1 MSCYVIFYENGAK
14 MMRPVLTAAEYRN
27 LRNSNYQKRLV
38 AGIRKGDA
46 KQKMRLL
53 QMNYSCMPGN
63 AAAGNAAAGNAAAG
77 NAAAG
82 NAAAGNTAAG
92 NAAAGNAPSGN
103 ATTPSLQK
111 APLKGCKSPS
121 MSVGMDVDFD
131 PSAPDYEEMMEK
143 APEMVLSK
151 KDELG
156 LLMLERSARKG
167 YHLVFRRH
175 FMDGLAEGKILENQE
190 INLKWASELLGVK
203 FDEAAKDITRVFF
216 STTASEEDLLFL
228 DDALFEQTA
237 PNIENLAASGSSTN
251 GSSTNGSS
259 TNGSSTN
266 GSSTN
271 GSSANGSSTN
281 GSSTSGSSTN
291 GSSTNGSSTNGSSA
305 SRSSTNGSST
315 NGSSASGS
323 STSGS
328 STSGSSTSGS
338 PASGSSAS
346 GSSTSGSSA
355 SGSSASGS
363 STNGSSTNGSS
374 TNGSSASGSSANG
387 SSTNGSS
394 TSGSSTNGSSA
405 SGSSTS
411 GSSTSGSSTNGSSAS
426 GSSTSGS
433 STSGSSASG
442 SSTNGS
448 SASGSSTSGST
459 TNGSAANGSST
470 SRSAAGKENPSNSA
484 EASQKSADAQ
494 QASNAQNPAD
504 AQQAS
509 NTQQASN
516 AQNPANAS
524 NISPLY
530 NGIPYSEIISK
541 YWELYNFGKLPTM
554 GDRNVKT
561 FELAVTLRAIC
572 NYSLPQLEAVIPR
585 YDNFPEQ
592 EWRTTLE
599 SALKEPRKG
608 MPYRLRQVLLAIQ
621 SDSKIAATGGSRD
634 VPPAMPQ
641 KLPKLLKLLS
651 SKVPQMYKPAVCE
664 AIFPALAIH
673 LHGVKFRYWDNV
685 DHEPTFM
692 NVLIAP
698 MSVGKGAIKKPI
710 DFILADIKEADKPNR
725 LREAEWKR
733 KNPSGKTKA
742 KDPRPNDIC
751 IQILID
757 NLTDAVFNQ
766 RVVDAHEN
774 GHRFVYTRVDEV
786 EQLKKVTSR
795 GTVDEV
801 SILIRKAFDNAEH
814 GQERVGADSITGI
827 APLRWNF
834 NASTTIPNAHR
845 FFLKSVNDGT
855 LSRLNLSTI
864 IKPRLE
870 DAQENNQASSQQCPD
885 DSLPIF
891 GIYDDK
897 FAQDLKPY
905 LDRLSSASGLIECPQ
920 ALKLAKELTRENDKR
935 ASLYE
940 SEAYRILSYRANVI
954 AYLKAMVL
962 YVAQGYHWSEDIAEY
977 VRWSEQM
984 DLWCK
989 MRFFGTQL
997 EEEILQEVK
1006 QINASPQN
1014 LLSTLPDEFTYEQF
1028 LRHRQQQGKCG
1039 DGKNTLR
1046 TWKHRGYVVYDEI
1059 TKTWHKK

>member
-53 QMNYSCMPGN
+53 QMNYSCMPS
-63 AAAGNAAAGNAAAG
+63 

-92 NAAAGNAPSGN
+92 NAAAGNAPTGNAATGNAAAGN

-131 PSAPDYEEMMEK
+131 PSAPDYEKMMEK

-237 PNIENLAASGSSTN
+237 PNIENLAASGNSTN
-251 GSSTNGSS
+251 GS
-259 TNGSSTN
+259 
-266 GSSTN
+266 
-271 GSSANGSSTN
+271 A
-281 GSSTSGSSTN
+281 
-291 GSSTNGSSTNGSSA
+291 
-305 SRSSTNGSST
+305 
-315 NGSSASGS
+315 
-323 STSGS
+323 
-328 STSGSSTSGS
+328 
-338 PASGSSAS
+338 
-346 GSSTSGSSA
+346 
-355 SGSSASGS
+355 
-363 STNGSSTNGSS
+363 
-374 TNGSSASGSSANG
+374 
-387 SSTNGSS
+387 
-394 TSGSSTNGSSA
+394 
-405 SGSSTS
+405 
-411 GSSTSGSSTNGSSAS
+411 AS

-442 SSTNGS
+442 SSANGSSTNGS
-448 SASGSSTSGST
+448 SASGSSA
-459 TNGSAANGSST
+459 NGSAANGSS
-470 SRSAAGKENPSNSA
+470 AGKEIPSNSA
-484 EASQKSADAQ
+484 EASQKSADAQQTSNTQQASNAQNPANAQQASTQ

-516 AQNPANAS
+516 AQNPANAQQASTQQASNAQNPADAQQTSNTQQASNAQNPADAS

-774 GHRFVYTRVDEV
+774 GQRFVYTRVDEV

-864 IKPRLE
+864 IKPRFE
-870 DAQENNQASSQQCPD
+870 DAQENSQASSQQSPD

>member
-53 QMNYSCMPGN
+53 QMNYSCMPSN
-63 AAAGNAAAGNAAAG
+63 AAAGNAAASN
-77 NAAAG
+77 
-82 NAAAGNTAAG
+82 
-92 NAAAGNAPSGN
+92 AAGNAPTGN

-131 PSAPDYEEMMEK
+131 PSAPDYEKMMEK

-237 PNIENLAASGSSTN
+237 PNIENLAAS
-251 GSSTNGSS
+251 
-259 TNGSSTN
+259 
-266 GSSTN
+266 
-271 GSSANGSSTN
+271 
-281 GSSTSGSSTN
+281 
-291 GSSTNGSSTNGSSA
+291 
-305 SRSSTNGSST
+305 RSST

-323 STSGS
+323 ST
-328 STSGSSTSGS
+328 
-338 PASGSSAS
+338 
-346 GSSTSGSSA
+346 
-355 SGSSASGS
+355 
-363 STNGSSTNGSS
+363 
-374 TNGSSASGSSANG
+374 
-387 SSTNGSS
+387 
-394 TSGSSTNGSSA
+394 
-405 SGSSTS
+405 
-411 GSSTSGSSTNGSSAS
+411 
-426 GSSTSGS
+426 
-433 STSGSSASG
+433 
-442 SSTNGS
+442 
-448 SASGSSTSGST
+448 
-459 TNGSAANGSST
+459 NGSAASG
-470 SRSAAGKENPSNSA
+470 SAAGKENPSNSA
-484 EASQKSADAQ
+484 EASQKSANAQQASTQ

-504 AQQAS
+504 
-509 NTQQASN
+509 
-516 AQNPANAS
+516 AS

-774 GHRFVYTRVDEV
+774 GQRFVYTRVDEV

-870 DAQENNQASSQQCPD
+870 DAQENNQASSQQSPD

>member
-63 AAAGNAAAGNAAAG
+63 AATGNAATGNAAAGNAAAG

-82 NAAAGNTAAG
+82 NAAT
-92 NAAAGNAPSGN
+92 GN

-237 PNIENLAASGSSTN
+237 PNIENLAG
-251 GSSTNGSS
+251 
-259 TNGSSTN
+259 
-266 GSSTN
+266 
-271 GSSANGSSTN
+271 
-281 GSSTSGSSTN
+281 
-291 GSSTNGSSTNGSSA
+291 
-305 SRSSTNGSST
+305 
-315 NGSSASGS
+315 
-323 STSGS
+323 
-328 STSGSSTSGS
+328 
-338 PASGSSAS
+338 
-346 GSSTSGSSA
+346 
-355 SGSSASGS
+355 
-363 STNGSSTNGSS
+363 
-374 TNGSSASGSSANG
+374 
-387 SSTNGSS
+387 
-394 TSGSSTNGSSA
+394 
-405 SGSSTS
+405 S
-411 GSSTSGSSTNGSSAS
+411 GSSTSGSSTNGSAAS
-426 GSSTSGS
+426 GSAAN
-433 STSGSSASG
+433 GSSASG

-448 SASGSSTSGST
+448 V
-459 TNGSAANGSST
+459 TNG
-470 SRSAAGKENPSNSA
+470 SAAGKENPSNSA

-494 QASNAQNPAD
+494 QASTQQASNAQNPAD
-504 AQQAS
+504 IQQAS

-524 NISPLY
+524 NISSLY

-774 GHRFVYTRVDEV
+774 GQRFVYTRVDEV

-870 DAQENNQASSQQCPD
+870 DAQENNQASNQQSPD

>member
-1 MSCYVIFYENGAK
+1 

-77 NAAAG
+77 NTAAGNATAG
-82 NAAAGNTAAG
+82 NAAA
-92 NAAAGNAPSGN
+92 GN

-131 PSAPDYEEMMEK
+131 PSAPDYEKMMEK

-237 PNIENLAASGSSTN
+237 PNIENLAASGN
-251 GSSTNGSS
+251 
-259 TNGSSTN
+259 
-266 GSSTN
+266 
-271 GSSANGSSTN
+271 
-281 GSSTSGSSTN
+281 
-291 GSSTNGSSTNGSSA
+291 
-305 SRSSTNGSST
+305 
-315 NGSSASGS
+315 
-323 STSGS
+323 
-328 STSGSSTSGS
+328 
-338 PASGSSAS
+338 
-346 GSSTSGSSA
+346 SA
-355 SGSSASGS
+355 SGSSASG
-363 STNGSSTNGSS
+363 
-374 TNGSSASGSSANG
+374 
-387 SSTNGSS
+387 
-394 TSGSSTNGSSA
+394 
-405 SGSSTS
+405 
-411 GSSTSGSSTNGSSAS
+411 
-426 GSSTSGS
+426 
-433 STSGSSASG
+433 
-442 SSTNGS
+442 
-448 SASGSSTSGST
+448 
-459 TNGSAANGSST
+459 
-470 SRSAAGKENPSNSA
+470 SAAGKENPSNSA

-494 QASNAQNPAD
+494 QT
-504 AQQAS
+504 S

-870 DAQENNQASSQQCPD
+870 DAQENNQASSQQSPD

>member
-53 QMNYSCMPGN
+53 QMNYSCMPSN

-77 NAAAG
+77 NAAA
-82 NAAAGNTAAG
+82 
-92 NAAAGNAPSGN
+92 GN

-131 PSAPDYEEMMEK
+131 PSAPDYEKMMEK

-237 PNIENLAASGSSTN
+237 PNIENLAASGN
-251 GSSTNGSS
+251 
-259 TNGSSTN
+259 
-266 GSSTN
+266 
-271 GSSANGSSTN
+271 SASGNSASGNSAS
-281 GSSTSGSSTN
+281 GSSTSGSSTSGN
-291 GSSTNGSSTNGSSA
+291 
-305 SRSSTNGSST
+305 
-315 NGSSASGS
+315 SASGS

-328 STSGSSTSGS
+328 STSGSSTSGNS
-338 PASGSSAS
+338 TNGSAANGSA
-346 GSSTSGSSA
+346 
-355 SGSSASGS
+355 ASGS
-363 STNGSSTNGSS
+363 STNGS
-374 TNGSSASGSSANG
+374 AANG
-387 SSTNGSS
+387 S
-394 TSGSSTNGSSA
+394 A
-405 SGSSTS
+405 
-411 GSSTSGSSTNGSSAS
+411 
-426 GSSTSGS
+426 
-433 STSGSSASG
+433 ASG

-448 SASGSSTSGST
+448 SANGSSASGSS

-494 QASNAQNPAD
+494 QASNAQNPANAQQASTQQASNAQNPAD

-509 NTQQASN
+509 NTHQASNAQNPANAQQASTQQASNAQNPANAQQASTQQASNAQNPADAQQASNTHQAPN

-774 GHRFVYTRVDEV
+774 GQRFVYTRVDEV

-870 DAQENNQASSQQCPD
+870 DAQENNQASSQQSPD

>member
-53 QMNYSCMPGN
+53 QMNYSCMPS
-63 AAAGNAAAGNAAAG
+63 
-77 NAAAG
+77 

-92 NAAAGNAPSGN
+92 NTAAGNAPTGN

-237 PNIENLAASGSSTN
+237 PNIENLAASGN
-251 GSSTNGSS
+251 
-259 TNGSSTN
+259 
-266 GSSTN
+266 
-271 GSSANGSSTN
+271 
-281 GSSTSGSSTN
+281 
-291 GSSTNGSSTNGSSA
+291 
-305 SRSSTNGSST
+305 
-315 NGSSASGS
+315 
-323 STSGS
+323 
-328 STSGSSTSGS
+328 
-338 PASGSSAS
+338 
-346 GSSTSGSSA
+346 
-355 SGSSASGS
+355 SASGS
-363 STNGSSTNGSS
+363 STNGS
-374 TNGSSASGSSANG
+374 AA
-387 SSTNGSS
+387 
-394 TSGSSTNGSSA
+394 
-405 SGSSTS
+405 
-411 GSSTSGSSTNGSSAS
+411 
-426 GSSTSGS
+426 
-433 STSGSSASG
+433 
-442 SSTNGS
+442 
-448 SASGSSTSGST
+448 
-459 TNGSAANGSST
+459 NGSAANGSST
-470 SRSAAGKENPSNSA
+470 SGSAAGKENPSNSA

-870 DAQENNQASSQQCPD
+870 DAQENNQASSQQSPD

>member
-1 MSCYVIFYENGAK
+1 

-53 QMNYSCMPGN
+53 QMNYSCM
-63 AAAGNAAAGNAAAG
+63 
-77 NAAAG
+77 
-82 NAAAGNTAAG
+82 
-92 NAAAGNAPSGN
+92 
-103 ATTPSLQK
+103 ATPPSLQK

-237 PNIENLAASGSSTN
+237 PNIENLAASRSSTNGNSASGNSTN

-266 GSSTN
+266 GN
-271 GSSANGSSTN
+271 
-281 GSSTSGSSTN
+281 
-291 GSSTNGSSTNGSSA
+291 
-305 SRSSTNGSST
+305 
-315 NGSSASGS
+315 
-323 STSGS
+323 
-328 STSGSSTSGS
+328 
-338 PASGSSAS
+338 
-346 GSSTSGSSA
+346 
-355 SGSSASGS
+355 SASGS
-363 STNGSSTNGSS
+363 STNGSSTNGS
-374 TNGSSASGSSANG
+374 AA
-387 SSTNGSS
+387 
-394 TSGSSTNGSSA
+394 SGSSTNGSSA
-405 SGSSTS
+405 SGSST
-411 GSSTSGSSTNGSSAS
+411 NGSSA
-426 GSSTSGS
+426 
-433 STSGSSASG
+433 SGSSASG

-448 SASGSSTSGST
+448 SASGSSTSGSAAS
-459 TNGSAANGSST
+459 GSAANGSST
-470 SRSAAGKENPSNSA
+470 SRSTAGKENPSNSA

-504 AQQAS
+504 AQQTS

-774 GHRFVYTRVDEV
+774 GQRFVYTRVDEV

-870 DAQENNQASSQQCPD
+870 DAQENSQASSQQCPD

>member
-1 MSCYVIFYENGAK
+1 

-53 QMNYSCMPGN
+53 QMNYSCMPSN

-82 NAAAGNTAAG
+82 NAAAGNAAADNTAAG
-92 NAAAGNAPSGN
+92 NAAAGKAPSGN
-103 ATTPSLQK
+103 ATTPSFQK

-237 PNIENLAASGSSTN
+237 PNVDNLAASGN
-251 GSSTNGSS
+251 
-259 TNGSSTN
+259 
-266 GSSTN
+266 
-271 GSSANGSSTN
+271 
-281 GSSTSGSSTN
+281 
-291 GSSTNGSSTNGSSA
+291 
-305 SRSSTNGSST
+305 
-315 NGSSASGS
+315 SASGS

-328 STSGSSTSGS
+328 STSGN
-338 PASGSSAS
+338 SAS
-346 GSSTSGSSA
+346 GSAA
-355 SGSSASGS
+355 S
-363 STNGSSTNGSS
+363 
-374 TNGSSASGSSANG
+374 
-387 SSTNGSS
+387 
-394 TSGSSTNGSSA
+394 
-405 SGSSTS
+405 
-411 GSSTSGSSTNGSSAS
+411 
-426 GSSTSGS
+426 
-433 STSGSSASG
+433 
-442 SSTNGS
+442 
-448 SASGSSTSGST
+448 
-459 TNGSAANGSST
+459 GSAANGSST
-470 SRSAAGKENPSNSA
+470 SRSTAGKENPSNSA
-484 EASQKSADAQ
+484 EASQKSADSQ

-509 NTQQASN
+509 NTHQASN

-774 GHRFVYTRVDEV
+774 GQRFVYTRVDEV

-870 DAQENNQASSQQCPD
+870 DAQENSQASSQQSPD

>member
-1 MSCYVIFYENGAK
+1 

-38 AGIRKGDA
+38 AGIRKGDT

-53 QMNYSCMPGN
+53 QMNYSCMPSNAAASN

-82 NAAAGNTAAG
+82 NAAAGNAAAS
-92 NAAAGNAPSGN
+92 NAASNAATGN

-251 GSSTNGSS
+251 GS
-259 TNGSSTN
+259 
-266 GSSTN
+266 
-271 GSSANGSSTN
+271 
-281 GSSTSGSSTN
+281 
-291 GSSTNGSSTNGSSA
+291 
-305 SRSSTNGSST
+305 
-315 NGSSASGS
+315 
-323 STSGS
+323 
-328 STSGSSTSGS
+328 
-338 PASGSSAS
+338 
-346 GSSTSGSSA
+346 
-355 SGSSASGS
+355 
-363 STNGSSTNGSS
+363 
-374 TNGSSASGSSANG
+374 
-387 SSTNGSS
+387 
-394 TSGSSTNGSSA
+394 
-405 SGSSTS
+405 
-411 GSSTSGSSTNGSSAS
+411 
-426 GSSTSGS
+426 
-433 STSGSSASG
+433 
-442 SSTNGS
+442 
-448 SASGSSTSGST
+448 
-459 TNGSAANGSST
+459 AANGSST

-509 NTQQASN
+509 NAQNPANAQQASTQQASN
-516 AQNPANAS
+516 AQNPANAQQASNTQQASNAQNPADAS

-774 GHRFVYTRVDEV
+774 GQRFVYTRVDEV

-864 IKPRLE
+864 IKPRFE
-870 DAQENNQASSQQCPD
+870 DAQENSQASSQQSPD

>member
-53 QMNYSCMPGN
+53 QMNYSCMPSNAAAGNTAAGN
-63 AAAGNAAAGNAAAG
+63 AAAGNTAAGNAAAGNAAAG

-82 NAAAGNTAAG
+82 NAAAGN
-92 NAAAGNAPSGN
+92 APTGN

-237 PNIENLAASGSSTN
+237 PNIENLAASGNSTN
-251 GSSTNGSS
+251 GS
-259 TNGSSTN
+259 
-266 GSSTN
+266 
-271 GSSANGSSTN
+271 A
-281 GSSTSGSSTN
+281 
-291 GSSTNGSSTNGSSA
+291 
-305 SRSSTNGSST
+305 
-315 NGSSASGS
+315 ASGS

-338 PASGSSAS
+338 
-346 GSSTSGSSA
+346 SA
-355 SGSSASGS
+355 SGSSASG
-363 STNGSSTNGSS
+363 
-374 TNGSSASGSSANG
+374 
-387 SSTNGSS
+387 
-394 TSGSSTNGSSA
+394 
-405 SGSSTS
+405 
-411 GSSTSGSSTNGSSAS
+411 
-426 GSSTSGS
+426 
-433 STSGSSASG
+433 
-442 SSTNGS
+442 
-448 SASGSSTSGST
+448 
-459 TNGSAANGSST
+459 
-470 SRSAAGKENPSNSA
+470 SAAGKENPSNSA
-484 EASQKSADAQ
+484 EASQKS
-494 QASNAQNPAD
+494 AD

>member
-53 QMNYSCMPGN
+53 QMNYSCMPSN
-63 AAAGNAAAGNAAAG
+63 AAAGNAP
-77 NAAAG
+77 
-82 NAAAGNTAAG
+82 TG
-92 NAAAGNAPSGN
+92 NAAAGNAPTGN

-237 PNIENLAASGSSTN
+237 PNIENLAASGNSAS
-251 GSSTNGSS
+251 
-259 TNGSSTN
+259 
-266 GSSTN
+266 
-271 GSSANGSSTN
+271 GSSA
-281 GSSTSGSSTN
+281 SGSSTN
-291 GSSTNGSSTNGSSA
+291 GSAASGSSTNGSAA
-305 SRSSTNGSST
+305 SGSSTNGSST

-323 STSGS
+323 STNGS
-328 STSGSSTSGS
+328 AAG
-338 PASGSSAS
+338 
-346 GSSTSGSSA
+346 
-355 SGSSASGS
+355 GS
-363 STNGSSTNGSS
+363 STNGSAAGGSS
-374 TNGSSASGSSANG
+374 TNGS
-387 SSTNGSS
+387 
-394 TSGSSTNGSSA
+394 
-405 SGSSTS
+405 
-411 GSSTSGSSTNGSSAS
+411 
-426 GSSTSGS
+426 
-433 STSGSSASG
+433 
-442 SSTNGS
+442 
-448 SASGSSTSGST
+448 
-459 TNGSAANGSST
+459 AAGG
-470 SRSAAGKENPSNSA
+470 SAAGKENPSNSA
-484 EASQKSADAQ
+484 EASQKSA
-494 QASNAQNPAD
+494 NAL
-504 AQQAS
+504 QAS

-774 GHRFVYTRVDEV
+774 GQRFVYTRVDEV

-870 DAQENNQASSQQCPD
+870 DAQENNQASSQQSPD

>member
-82 NAAAGNTAAG
+82 NAAASNAAG
-92 NAAAGNAPSGN
+92 NAAAGN

-237 PNIENLAASGSSTN
+237 PNIENLAASGSS
-251 GSSTNGSS
+251 
-259 TNGSSTN
+259 
-266 GSSTN
+266 
-271 GSSANGSSTN
+271 
-281 GSSTSGSSTN
+281 
-291 GSSTNGSSTNGSSA
+291 
-305 SRSSTNGSST
+305 
-315 NGSSASGS
+315 
-323 STSGS
+323 
-328 STSGSSTSGS
+328 
-338 PASGSSAS
+338 
-346 GSSTSGSSA
+346 
-355 SGSSASGS
+355 
-363 STNGSSTNGSS
+363 
-374 TNGSSASGSSANG
+374 
-387 SSTNGSS
+387 
-394 TSGSSTNGSSA
+394 
-405 SGSSTS
+405 
-411 GSSTSGSSTNGSSAS
+411 
-426 GSSTSGS
+426 
-433 STSGSSASG
+433 ASG

-448 SASGSSTSGST
+448 SASGSSTNGSAASGSST
-459 TNGSAANGSST
+459 NGSSTNGSAASGSAASG
-470 SRSAAGKENPSNSA
+470 SAAGKENPSNSA
-484 EASQKSADAQ
+484 KASQKSANAQQASNTQ

-504 AQQAS
+504 AQQAA

-725 LREAEWKR
+725 LKEAEWKR

-774 GHRFVYTRVDEV
+774 GQRFVYTRVDEV

-870 DAQENNQASSQQCPD
+870 DAQENNQASSQQSPD

>member
-38 AGIRKGDA
+38 AGIRKGDT

-53 QMNYSCMPGN
+53 QMNYSCM
-63 AAAGNAAAGNAAAG
+63 
-77 NAAAG
+77 
-82 NAAAGNTAAG
+82 
-92 NAAAGNAPSGN
+92 
-103 ATTPSLQK
+103 ATPPSLQK

-190 INLKWASELLGVK
+190 TNLKWASELLGVK

-237 PNIENLAASGSSTN
+237 PNIENLAGSGSSTN

-266 GSSTN
+266 GSST
-271 GSSANGSSTN
+271 
-281 GSSTSGSSTN
+281 
-291 GSSTNGSSTNGSSA
+291 
-305 SRSSTNGSST
+305 SRST
-315 NGSSASGS
+315 
-323 STSGS
+323 
-328 STSGSSTSGS
+328 
-338 PASGSSAS
+338 
-346 GSSTSGSSA
+346 
-355 SGSSASGS
+355 
-363 STNGSSTNGSS
+363 
-374 TNGSSASGSSANG
+374 
-387 SSTNGSS
+387 
-394 TSGSSTNGSSA
+394 
-405 SGSSTS
+405 
-411 GSSTSGSSTNGSSAS
+411 
-426 GSSTSGS
+426 
-433 STSGSSASG
+433 
-442 SSTNGS
+442 
-448 SASGSSTSGST
+448 
-459 TNGSAANGSST
+459 
-470 SRSAAGKENPSNSA
+470 AGKENPSNSA

-494 QASNAQNPAD
+494 QASNAQNPA
-504 AQQAS
+504 
-509 NTQQASN
+509 
-516 AQNPANAS
+516 NAS

-530 NGIPYSEIISK
+530 NGIHYSEIISK

-774 GHRFVYTRVDEV
+774 GQRFVYTRVDEV

-870 DAQENNQASSQQCPD
+870 DAQENNQASSQQSPD

>member
-63 AAAGNAAAGNAAAG
+63 AATGNAATGNAAI
-77 NAAAG
+77 
-82 NAAAGNTAAG
+82 
-92 NAAAGNAPSGN
+92 GN

-237 PNIENLAASGSSTN
+237 PNIENLAG
-251 GSSTNGSS
+251 
-259 TNGSSTN
+259 
-266 GSSTN
+266 
-271 GSSANGSSTN
+271 
-281 GSSTSGSSTN
+281 
-291 GSSTNGSSTNGSSA
+291 
-305 SRSSTNGSST
+305 
-315 NGSSASGS
+315 
-323 STSGS
+323 
-328 STSGSSTSGS
+328 
-338 PASGSSAS
+338 
-346 GSSTSGSSA
+346 
-355 SGSSASGS
+355 
-363 STNGSSTNGSS
+363 
-374 TNGSSASGSSANG
+374 
-387 SSTNGSS
+387 
-394 TSGSSTNGSSA
+394 

-411 GSSTSGSSTNGSSAS
+411 GSSTSGSSTNGSAAS
-426 GSSTSGS
+426 GSSTNGSAASGS
-433 STSGSSASG
+433 AANGSSASG

-448 SASGSSTSGST
+448 V
-459 TNGSAANGSST
+459 TNG
-470 SRSAAGKENPSNSA
+470 SAAGKENPSNSA

-494 QASNAQNPAD
+494 QASTQQASNAQNPADIQQASNTQQASNAQNPAD

-509 NTQQASN
+509 NTHQASN

-774 GHRFVYTRVDEV
+774 GQRFVYTRVDEV

-870 DAQENNQASSQQCPD
+870 DAQENSQASNQQSPD

>member
-63 AAAGNAAAGNAAAG
+63 AAAGNAAA
-77 NAAAG
+77 
-82 NAAAGNTAAG
+82 
-92 NAAAGNAPSGN
+92 GN

-251 GSSTNGSS
+251 GS
-259 TNGSSTN
+259 
-266 GSSTN
+266 
-271 GSSANGSSTN
+271 A
-281 GSSTSGSSTN
+281 TSGSS
-291 GSSTNGSSTNGSSA
+291 G
-305 SRSSTNGSST
+305 
-315 NGSSASGS
+315 
-323 STSGS
+323 
-328 STSGSSTSGS
+328 
-338 PASGSSAS
+338 
-346 GSSTSGSSA
+346 
-355 SGSSASGS
+355 
-363 STNGSSTNGSS
+363 
-374 TNGSSASGSSANG
+374 
-387 SSTNGSS
+387 
-394 TSGSSTNGSSA
+394 
-405 SGSSTS
+405 
-411 GSSTSGSSTNGSSAS
+411 
-426 GSSTSGS
+426 
-433 STSGSSASG
+433 
-442 SSTNGS
+442 
-448 SASGSSTSGST
+448 
-459 TNGSAANGSST
+459 
-470 SRSAAGKENPSNSA
+470 GKENPSNSA
-484 EASQKSADAQ
+484 EASQKSANVQ
-494 QASNAQNPAD
+494 QAS
-504 AQQAS
+504 
-509 NTQQASN
+509 TQQASN
-516 AQNPANAS
+516 AQNPANPQQASNAQNPANPQQSS

-774 GHRFVYTRVDEV
+774 GQRFVYTRVDEV

-870 DAQENNQASSQQCPD
+870 DAQENSQASSQQSPD

-1028 LRHRQQQGKCG
+1028 LRHRQQQGKYG

>member
-53 QMNYSCMPGN
+53 QMNYSCMPSN
-63 AAAGNAAAGNAAAG
+63 AAAGNTAAGNAAAG

-92 NAAAGNAPSGN
+92 KAPTGN

-131 PSAPDYEEMMEK
+131 PSAPDYEKMMEK

-237 PNIENLAASGSSTN
+237 PNVDNLAASGN
-251 GSSTNGSS
+251 
-259 TNGSSTN
+259 
-266 GSSTN
+266 
-271 GSSANGSSTN
+271 
-281 GSSTSGSSTN
+281 
-291 GSSTNGSSTNGSSA
+291 
-305 SRSSTNGSST
+305 
-315 NGSSASGS
+315 SASGS

-328 STSGSSTSGS
+328 STSGN
-338 PASGSSAS
+338 SAI
-346 GSSTSGSSA
+346 
-355 SGSSASGS
+355 GS
-363 STNGSSTNGSS
+363 STNGSSTNGR
-374 TNGSSASGSSANG
+374 
-387 SSTNGSS
+387 
-394 TSGSSTNGSSA
+394 
-405 SGSSTS
+405 
-411 GSSTSGSSTNGSSAS
+411 
-426 GSSTSGS
+426 
-433 STSGSSASG
+433 
-442 SSTNGS
+442 
-448 SASGSSTSGST
+448 
-459 TNGSAANGSST
+459 AANGSST
-470 SRSAAGKENPSNSA
+470 SRSTAGKENPSNSA
-484 EASQKSADAQ
+484 EASQKSADAQQASNAQNPANAQQASTQ

-524 NISPLY
+524 NISSLY

-774 GHRFVYTRVDEV
+774 GQRFVYTRVDEV

-870 DAQENNQASSQQCPD
+870 DE
-885 DSLPIF
+885 LPIF

-920 ALKLAKELTRENDKR
+920 ALKLAKELTHENDKR

>member
-38 AGIRKGDA
+38 AGIRKGDT

-63 AAAGNAAAGNAAAG
+63 AAAGNAAI
-77 NAAAG
+77 
-82 NAAAGNTAAG
+82 
-92 NAAAGNAPSGN
+92 GN

-237 PNIENLAASGSSTN
+237 PNIENLAGSGSATN
-251 GSSTNGSS
+251 GS
-259 TNGSSTN
+259 
-266 GSSTN
+266 
-271 GSSANGSSTN
+271 A
-281 GSSTSGSSTN
+281 
-291 GSSTNGSSTNGSSA
+291 
-305 SRSSTNGSST
+305 
-315 NGSSASGS
+315 
-323 STSGS
+323 
-328 STSGSSTSGS
+328 
-338 PASGSSAS
+338 
-346 GSSTSGSSA
+346 
-355 SGSSASGS
+355 
-363 STNGSSTNGSS
+363 
-374 TNGSSASGSSANG
+374 
-387 SSTNGSS
+387 TNGSS

-405 SGSSTS
+405 SGSS
-411 GSSTSGSSTNGSSAS
+411 
-426 GSSTSGS
+426 
-433 STSGSSASG
+433 
-442 SSTNGS
+442 
-448 SASGSSTSGST
+448 
-459 TNGSAANGSST
+459 
-470 SRSAAGKENPSNSA
+470 AGKVNPSNSA
-484 EASQKSADAQ
+484 EAS
-494 QASNAQNPAD
+494 QNPAD

-516 AQNPANAS
+516 AQNPADAS

-870 DAQENNQASSQQCPD
+870 DAQENNQASSQQSPD

>member
-53 QMNYSCMPGN
+53 QMNYSCMPSN

-77 NAAAG
+77 NAA
-82 NAAAGNTAAG
+82 T
-92 NAAAGNAPSGN
+92 GN

-131 PSAPDYEEMMEK
+131 PSAPDYEKMMEK

-237 PNIENLAASGSSTN
+237 PNIENLAASEN
-251 GSSTNGSS
+251 
-259 TNGSSTN
+259 
-266 GSSTN
+266 
-271 GSSANGSSTN
+271 
-281 GSSTSGSSTN
+281 
-291 GSSTNGSSTNGSSA
+291 
-305 SRSSTNGSST
+305 
-315 NGSSASGS
+315 
-323 STSGS
+323 
-328 STSGSSTSGS
+328 
-338 PASGSSAS
+338 
-346 GSSTSGSSA
+346 SA
-355 SGSSASGS
+355 SGSSASG
-363 STNGSSTNGSS
+363 
-374 TNGSSASGSSANG
+374 
-387 SSTNGSS
+387 
-394 TSGSSTNGSSA
+394 
-405 SGSSTS
+405 
-411 GSSTSGSSTNGSSAS
+411 
-426 GSSTSGS
+426 
-433 STSGSSASG
+433 
-442 SSTNGS
+442 
-448 SASGSSTSGST
+448 
-459 TNGSAANGSST
+459 
-470 SRSAAGKENPSNSA
+470 SAAGKENPSNSA

-494 QASNAQNPAD
+494 QASN
-504 AQQAS
+504 
-509 NTQQASN
+509 TQQASN
-516 AQNPANAS
+516 AQNPADAS

-757 NLTDAVFNQ
+757 SLTDAVFNQ

-774 GHRFVYTRVDEV
+774 GQRFVYTRVDEV

-870 DAQENNQASSQQCPD
+870 DAQENNQASSQQSPD

-920 ALKLAKELTRENDKR
+920 ALKLAKELTHENDKR

-989 MRFFGTQL
+989 VRFFGTQL

>member
-38 AGIRKGDA
+38 AGIRKGDT

-82 NAAAGNTAAG
+82 NAAAGNAAAG
-92 NAAAGNAPSGN
+92 NAAAGNAAADKAAAGNAAAGNAAASKAPTGN

-131 PSAPDYEEMMEK
+131 PSAPDYEKMMEK

-237 PNIENLAASGSSTN
+237 PNIENLAG
-251 GSSTNGSS
+251 
-259 TNGSSTN
+259 
-266 GSSTN
+266 
-271 GSSANGSSTN
+271 
-281 GSSTSGSSTN
+281 
-291 GSSTNGSSTNGSSA
+291 
-305 SRSSTNGSST
+305 
-315 NGSSASGS
+315 
-323 STSGS
+323 
-328 STSGSSTSGS
+328 
-338 PASGSSAS
+338 
-346 GSSTSGSSA
+346 
-355 SGSSASGS
+355 SGS

-374 TNGSSASGSSANG
+374 TNGSSASGSS
-387 SSTNGSS
+387 TN
-394 TSGSSTNGSSA
+394 GSSTNGSSA
-405 SGSSTS
+405 SGSST
-411 GSSTSGSSTNGSSAS
+411 
-426 GSSTSGS
+426 
-433 STSGSSASG
+433 
-442 SSTNGS
+442 
-448 SASGSSTSGST
+448 
-459 TNGSAANGSST
+459 NGSAANGSSISGSSASRSST
-470 SRSAAGKENPSNSA
+470 SRSTAGKENPSNSA

-494 QASNAQNPAD
+494 QASNAQNPANAQQASTQQASNAQNPAN

-774 GHRFVYTRVDEV
+774 GQRFVYTRVDEV

-870 DAQENNQASSQQCPD
+870 DAQENNQASSQQSPD

>member
-53 QMNYSCMPGN
+53 QMNYSCMPSN
-63 AAAGNAAAGNAAAG
+63 AAAGNTAAG

-92 NAAAGNAPSGN
+92 NAAAGNAATGN

-237 PNIENLAASGSSTN
+237 PNIENLAASGN
-251 GSSTNGSS
+251 
-259 TNGSSTN
+259 
-266 GSSTN
+266 
-271 GSSANGSSTN
+271 
-281 GSSTSGSSTN
+281 
-291 GSSTNGSSTNGSSA
+291 
-305 SRSSTNGSST
+305 
-315 NGSSASGS
+315 SASGS
-323 STSGS
+323 S
-328 STSGSSTSGS
+328 
-338 PASGSSAS
+338 
-346 GSSTSGSSA
+346 
-355 SGSSASGS
+355 
-363 STNGSSTNGSS
+363 
-374 TNGSSASGSSANG
+374 
-387 SSTNGSS
+387 
-394 TSGSSTNGSSA
+394 
-405 SGSSTS
+405 
-411 GSSTSGSSTNGSSAS
+411 
-426 GSSTSGS
+426 
-433 STSGSSASG
+433 
-442 SSTNGS
+442 
-448 SASGSSTSGST
+448 

-470 SRSAAGKENPSNSA
+470 NGSAAGKENPSNSA
-484 EASQKSADAQ
+484 EASQKSADAQQASNAQNPANAQ

-870 DAQENNQASSQQCPD
+870 DAQENNQASSQQSPD

>member
-63 AAAGNAAAGNAAAG
+63 AAAGNTAAGNATTGNAAAG
-77 NAAAG
+77 NAAA
-82 NAAAGNTAAG
+82 
-92 NAAAGNAPSGN
+92 GN

-237 PNIENLAASGSSTN
+237 PNIENLAASGN
-251 GSSTNGSS
+251 
-259 TNGSSTN
+259 
-266 GSSTN
+266 
-271 GSSANGSSTN
+271 
-281 GSSTSGSSTN
+281 
-291 GSSTNGSSTNGSSA
+291 
-305 SRSSTNGSST
+305 
-315 NGSSASGS
+315 
-323 STSGS
+323 
-328 STSGSSTSGS
+328 
-338 PASGSSAS
+338 
-346 GSSTSGSSA
+346 
-355 SGSSASGS
+355 SASGS
-363 STNGSSTNGSS
+363 STNGS
-374 TNGSSASGSSANG
+374 AANG
-387 SSTNGSS
+387 SSTNGSA
-394 TSGSSTNGSSA
+394 A
-405 SGSSTS
+405 S
-411 GSSTSGSSTNGSSAS
+411 
-426 GSSTSGS
+426 
-433 STSGSSASG
+433 
-442 SSTNGS
+442 
-448 SASGSSTSGST
+448 
-459 TNGSAANGSST
+459 GSST

-484 EASQKSADAQ
+484 EASQKSANVQQASTQQASNAQNPADIQQASNTQ

-509 NTQQASN
+509 NIQQAPN

-774 GHRFVYTRVDEV
+774 GQRFVYTRVDEV

-870 DAQENNQASSQQCPD
+870 DAQENSQASSQQSPD

-1028 LRHRQQQGKCG
+1028 LRHRQQQGKYG

>member
-53 QMNYSCMPGN
+53 QMNYSCMPSN
-63 AAAGNAAAGNAAAG
+63 AAAGNTAAG

-92 NAAAGNAPSGN
+92 NAAASNAPTGN

-237 PNIENLAASGSSTN
+237 PNVDNLAASGNSASGSSASGNSASGSSTSGSSTSGSSASGSSTN
-251 GSSTNGSS
+251 GSA
-259 TNGSSTN
+259 
-266 GSSTN
+266 
-271 GSSANGSSTN
+271 ANGSSTN

-291 GSSTNGSSTNGSSA
+291 GSSTNGSS
-305 SRSSTNGSST
+305 
-315 NGSSASGS
+315 ASGS
-323 STSGS
+323 S
-328 STSGSSTSGS
+328 
-338 PASGSSAS
+338 
-346 GSSTSGSSA
+346 
-355 SGSSASGS
+355 
-363 STNGSSTNGSS
+363 
-374 TNGSSASGSSANG
+374 
-387 SSTNGSS
+387 
-394 TSGSSTNGSSA
+394 
-405 SGSSTS
+405 
-411 GSSTSGSSTNGSSAS
+411 
-426 GSSTSGS
+426 
-433 STSGSSASG
+433 
-442 SSTNGS
+442 
-448 SASGSSTSGST
+448 

-470 SRSAAGKENPSNSA
+470 SRSTAGKENPSNSA

-494 QASNAQNPAD
+494 QASNAQNPANAQQASTQQASNAQNPAD

-509 NTQQASN
+509 NTHQASN

-774 GHRFVYTRVDEV
+774 GQRFVYTRVDEV

-870 DAQENNQASSQQCPD
+870 DAQENNQASSQQSPD

>member
-1 MSCYVIFYENGAK
+1 

-63 AAAGNAAAGNAAAG
+63 AATGNATAGNAAA
-77 NAAAG
+77 
-82 NAAAGNTAAG
+82 
-92 NAAAGNAPSGN
+92 GN

-237 PNIENLAASGSSTN
+237 PNIENLAASGN
-251 GSSTNGSS
+251 
-259 TNGSSTN
+259 
-266 GSSTN
+266 
-271 GSSANGSSTN
+271 
-281 GSSTSGSSTN
+281 
-291 GSSTNGSSTNGSSA
+291 
-305 SRSSTNGSST
+305 
-315 NGSSASGS
+315 
-323 STSGS
+323 
-328 STSGSSTSGS
+328 
-338 PASGSSAS
+338 
-346 GSSTSGSSA
+346 
-355 SGSSASGS
+355 SASGS
-363 STNGSSTNGSS
+363 STNGS
-374 TNGSSASGSSANG
+374 AANG
-387 SSTNGSS
+387 SSTNGSA
-394 TSGSSTNGSSA
+394 A
-405 SGSSTS
+405 S
-411 GSSTSGSSTNGSSAS
+411 
-426 GSSTSGS
+426 
-433 STSGSSASG
+433 
-442 SSTNGS
+442 
-448 SASGSSTSGST
+448 
-459 TNGSAANGSST
+459 GSST

-484 EASQKSADAQ
+484 KASQKSANVQQASTQQASNAQNPADIQQASNTQ

-509 NTQQASN
+509 NAQQAPN

-774 GHRFVYTRVDEV
+774 GQRFVYTRVDEV

-870 DAQENNQASSQQCPD
+870 DAQENNQASSQQSPD

>member
-1 MSCYVIFYENGAK
+1 
-14 MMRPVLTAAEYRN
+14 
-27 LRNSNYQKRLV
+27 
-38 AGIRKGDA
+38 
-46 KQKMRLL
+46 
-53 QMNYSCMPGN
+53 
-63 AAAGNAAAGNAAAG
+63 
-77 NAAAG
+77 
-82 NAAAGNTAAG
+82 
-92 NAAAGNAPSGN
+92 
-103 ATTPSLQK
+103 
-111 APLKGCKSPS
+111 
-121 MSVGMDVDFD
+121 
-131 PSAPDYEEMMEK
+131 
-143 APEMVLSK
+143 
-151 KDELG
+151 
-156 LLMLERSARKG
+156 
-167 YHLVFRRH
+167 
-175 FMDGLAEGKILENQE
+175 
-190 INLKWASELLGVK
+190 
-203 FDEAAKDITRVFF
+203 
-216 STTASEEDLLFL
+216 
-228 DDALFEQTA
+228 
-237 PNIENLAASGSSTN
+237 
-251 GSSTNGSS
+251 
-259 TNGSSTN
+259 
-266 GSSTN
+266 
-271 GSSANGSSTN
+271 
-281 GSSTSGSSTN
+281 
-291 GSSTNGSSTNGSSA
+291 
-305 SRSSTNGSST
+305 
-315 NGSSASGS
+315 
-323 STSGS
+323 
-328 STSGSSTSGS
+328 
-338 PASGSSAS
+338 
-346 GSSTSGSSA
+346 
-355 SGSSASGS
+355 
-363 STNGSSTNGSS
+363 
-374 TNGSSASGSSANG
+374 
-387 SSTNGSS
+387 
-394 TSGSSTNGSSA
+394 
-405 SGSSTS
+405 
-411 GSSTSGSSTNGSSAS
+411 
-426 GSSTSGS
+426 
-433 STSGSSASG
+433 
-442 SSTNGS
+442 
-448 SASGSSTSGST
+448 
-459 TNGSAANGSST
+459 
-470 SRSAAGKENPSNSA
+470 
-484 EASQKSADAQ
+484 
-494 QASNAQNPAD
+494 
-504 AQQAS
+504 
-509 NTQQASN
+509 
-516 AQNPANAS
+516 
-524 NISPLY
+524 
-530 NGIPYSEIISK
+530 
-541 YWELYNFGKLPTM
+541 M

-774 GHRFVYTRVDEV
+774 GQRFVYTRVDEV

-870 DAQENNQASSQQCPD
+870 DAQESNQASSQQSPD

>member
-1 MSCYVIFYENGAK
+1 

-53 QMNYSCMPGN
+53 QMNYSCMPSN
-63 AAAGNAAAGNAAAG
+63 AAAGNAAASNAAAG

-92 NAAAGNAPSGN
+92 NAAAGNAATGN

-237 PNIENLAASGSSTN
+237 PNVDNLA
-251 GSSTNGSS
+251 
-259 TNGSSTN
+259 
-266 GSSTN
+266 
-271 GSSANGSSTN
+271 
-281 GSSTSGSSTN
+281 
-291 GSSTNGSSTNGSSA
+291 
-305 SRSSTNGSST
+305 
-315 NGSSASGS
+315 ASGS

-328 STSGSSTSGS
+328 STSGSSTSGNS
-338 PASGSSAS
+338 ASGNSAS
-346 GSSTSGSSA
+346 GSS
-355 SGSSASGS
+355 
-363 STNGSSTNGSS
+363 
-374 TNGSSASGSSANG
+374 
-387 SSTNGSS
+387 
-394 TSGSSTNGSSA
+394 
-405 SGSSTS
+405 
-411 GSSTSGSSTNGSSAS
+411 
-426 GSSTSGS
+426 
-433 STSGSSASG
+433 
-442 SSTNGS
+442 
-448 SASGSSTSGST
+448 

-470 SRSAAGKENPSNSA
+470 NGSAANGSSTNGSAASRSAASKENPSNSA

-494 QASNAQNPAD
+494 QASNAQNPANAQQASTQQASNAQNLAN

-774 GHRFVYTRVDEV
+774 GQRFVYTRVDEV

-870 DAQENNQASSQQCPD
+870 DAQENSQASSQQSPD

-905 LDRLSSASGLIECPQ
+905 LDRLSSTSGLIECPQ

>member
-53 QMNYSCMPGN
+53 QMNYSCMPS
-63 AAAGNAAAGNAAAG
+63 NAAAG

-92 NAAAGNAPSGN
+92 NAAAGN

-237 PNIENLAASGSSTN
+237 PNIEKLAASRSSTNGNSTN

-259 TNGSSTN
+259 TNGN
-266 GSSTN
+266 
-271 GSSANGSSTN
+271 
-281 GSSTSGSSTN
+281 
-291 GSSTNGSSTNGSSA
+291 
-305 SRSSTNGSST
+305 
-315 NGSSASGS
+315 
-323 STSGS
+323 
-328 STSGSSTSGS
+328 
-338 PASGSSAS
+338 
-346 GSSTSGSSA
+346 
-355 SGSSASGS
+355 
-363 STNGSSTNGSS
+363 
-374 TNGSSASGSSANG
+374 
-387 SSTNGSS
+387 
-394 TSGSSTNGSSA
+394 
-405 SGSSTS
+405 
-411 GSSTSGSSTNGSSAS
+411 
-426 GSSTSGS
+426 
-433 STSGSSASG
+433 SASG

-448 SASGSSTSGST
+448 SASGSST
-459 TNGSAANGSST
+459 NGSAASG
-470 SRSAAGKENPSNSA
+470 SAAGKENPSNSA
-484 EASQKSADAQ
+484 EVSQKS
-494 QASNAQNPAD
+494 AD

-870 DAQENNQASSQQCPD
+870 DAQENNQASCQQSPD

>member
-63 AAAGNAAAGNAAAG
+63 AATGNAATGNAAAGNAAAGNAAAG

-82 NAAAGNTAAG
+82 NAAAGNAAT
-92 NAAAGNAPSGN
+92 GN

-237 PNIENLAASGSSTN
+237 PNIENLAG
-251 GSSTNGSS
+251 
-259 TNGSSTN
+259 
-266 GSSTN
+266 
-271 GSSANGSSTN
+271 
-281 GSSTSGSSTN
+281 
-291 GSSTNGSSTNGSSA
+291 
-305 SRSSTNGSST
+305 
-315 NGSSASGS
+315 
-323 STSGS
+323 
-328 STSGSSTSGS
+328 
-338 PASGSSAS
+338 
-346 GSSTSGSSA
+346 
-355 SGSSASGS
+355 
-363 STNGSSTNGSS
+363 
-374 TNGSSASGSSANG
+374 
-387 SSTNGSS
+387 
-394 TSGSSTNGSSA
+394 

-411 GSSTSGSSTNGSSAS
+411 GSSTSGSSTNGSAAS
-426 GSSTSGS
+426 GSSTNGSAASGS
-433 STSGSSASG
+433 AANGSSASG

-448 SASGSSTSGST
+448 V
-459 TNGSAANGSST
+459 TNG
-470 SRSAAGKENPSNSA
+470 SAAGKENPSNSA

-494 QASNAQNPAD
+494 QASTQQASNAQNPAD
-504 AQQAS
+504 IHQAS

-524 NISPLY
+524 NISSLY

-774 GHRFVYTRVDEV
+774 GQRFVYTRVDEV

-870 DAQENNQASSQQCPD
+870 DAQENSQASSQQSPD

>member
-53 QMNYSCMPGN
+53 QMNYSCMPSN
-63 AAAGNAAAGNAAAG
+63 AATGNAAAG

-92 NAAAGNAPSGN
+92 NAAAGNAPTGN

-131 PSAPDYEEMMEK
+131 PSAPDYEKMMEK

-237 PNIENLAASGSSTN
+237 PNIENLAASGN
-251 GSSTNGSS
+251 
-259 TNGSSTN
+259 
-266 GSSTN
+266 
-271 GSSANGSSTN
+271 
-281 GSSTSGSSTN
+281 
-291 GSSTNGSSTNGSSA
+291 
-305 SRSSTNGSST
+305 
-315 NGSSASGS
+315 
-323 STSGS
+323 
-328 STSGSSTSGS
+328 
-338 PASGSSAS
+338 
-346 GSSTSGSSA
+346 
-355 SGSSASGS
+355 SASGS
-363 STNGSSTNGSS
+363 STNG
-374 TNGSSASGSSANG
+374 
-387 SSTNGSS
+387 
-394 TSGSSTNGSSA
+394 
-405 SGSSTS
+405 
-411 GSSTSGSSTNGSSAS
+411 
-426 GSSTSGS
+426 
-433 STSGSSASG
+433 
-442 SSTNGS
+442 
-448 SASGSSTSGST
+448 
-459 TNGSAANGSST
+459 
-470 SRSAAGKENPSNSA
+470 SAAGKENPSNSA

-494 QASNAQNPAD
+494 QASNAQNPANAQQASNAQNPAD

-516 AQNPANAS
+516 AQNPADAS

-870 DAQENNQASSQQCPD
+870 DAQENNQASSQQSPD

>member
-63 AAAGNAAAGNAAAG
+63 AATGNAAAGNAAAGNAAAG

-82 NAAAGNTAAG
+82 NAAAGNAAT
-92 NAAAGNAPSGN
+92 GN

-237 PNIENLAASGSSTN
+237 PNIENLAG
-251 GSSTNGSS
+251 
-259 TNGSSTN
+259 
-266 GSSTN
+266 
-271 GSSANGSSTN
+271 
-281 GSSTSGSSTN
+281 
-291 GSSTNGSSTNGSSA
+291 
-305 SRSSTNGSST
+305 
-315 NGSSASGS
+315 
-323 STSGS
+323 
-328 STSGSSTSGS
+328 
-338 PASGSSAS
+338 
-346 GSSTSGSSA
+346 
-355 SGSSASGS
+355 
-363 STNGSSTNGSS
+363 
-374 TNGSSASGSSANG
+374 
-387 SSTNGSS
+387 
-394 TSGSSTNGSSA
+394 

-411 GSSTSGSSTNGSSAS
+411 GSSTSGSSTNGSSTNGSAAS
-426 GSSTSGS
+426 GSSTNGSAASGS
-433 STSGSSASG
+433 AANGSSASG

-448 SASGSSTSGST
+448 V
-459 TNGSAANGSST
+459 TNG
-470 SRSAAGKENPSNSA
+470 SAAGKENPSNSA

-494 QASNAQNPAD
+494 QASTQQASNAQNPAD
-504 AQQAS
+504 IQQAS
-509 NTQQASN
+509 NTHQASN

-774 GHRFVYTRVDEV
+774 GQRFVYTRVDEV

-870 DAQENNQASSQQCPD
+870 DAQENNQASNQQSPD

>member
-53 QMNYSCMPGN
+53 QMNYSCMPSN
-63 AAAGNAAAGNAAAG
+63 AAAGNAAA
-77 NAAAG
+77 
-82 NAAAGNTAAG
+82 
-92 NAAAGNAPSGN
+92 GN

-237 PNIENLAASGSSTN
+237 PNVENLAASGSSTN

-259 TNGSSTN
+259 
-266 GSSTN
+266 
-271 GSSANGSSTN
+271 A
-281 GSSTSGSSTN
+281 
-291 GSSTNGSSTNGSSA
+291 
-305 SRSSTNGSST
+305 

-323 STSGS
+323 AANGS
-328 STSGSSTSGS
+328 
-338 PASGSSAS
+338 AAN
-346 GSSTSGSSA
+346 
-355 SGSSASGS
+355 GSSASGS
-363 STNGSSTNGSS
+363 STNGSA
-374 TNGSSASGSSANG
+374 ASG
-387 SSTNGSS
+387 
-394 TSGSSTNGSSA
+394 
-405 SGSSTS
+405 
-411 GSSTSGSSTNGSSAS
+411 
-426 GSSTSGS
+426 
-433 STSGSSASG
+433 
-442 SSTNGS
+442 
-448 SASGSSTSGST
+448 
-459 TNGSAANGSST
+459 
-470 SRSAAGKENPSNSA
+470 SAAGKENPSNSA
-484 EASQKSADAQ
+484 EASQKSANAQ
-494 QASNAQNPAD
+494 QAS
-504 AQQAS
+504 
-509 NTQQASN
+509 TQQASN

-524 NISPLY
+524 NISSLY

-774 GHRFVYTRVDEV
+774 GQRFVYTRVDEV

-870 DAQENNQASSQQCPD
+870 DAQENSQASSQQSPD

>member
-1 MSCYVIFYENGAK
+1 

-53 QMNYSCMPGN
+53 QMNYSCMPS
-63 AAAGNAAAGNAAAG
+63 

-92 NAAAGNAPSGN
+92 NTAAGNAAAGNAPTGN

-131 PSAPDYEEMMEK
+131 PSAPDYEKMMEK

-237 PNIENLAASGSSTN
+237 PNIENLAASGSSAN
-251 GSSTNGSS
+251 GSA
-259 TNGSSTN
+259 TN

-271 GSSANGSSTN
+271 GSSANGSSTNGSSTN

-305 SRSSTNGSST
+305 NGSST
-315 NGSSASGS
+315 NGSS
-323 STSGS
+323 
-328 STSGSSTSGS
+328 
-338 PASGSSAS
+338 
-346 GSSTSGSSA
+346 
-355 SGSSASGS
+355 
-363 STNGSSTNGSS
+363 
-374 TNGSSASGSSANG
+374 
-387 SSTNGSS
+387 
-394 TSGSSTNGSSA
+394 
-405 SGSSTS
+405 
-411 GSSTSGSSTNGSSAS
+411 
-426 GSSTSGS
+426 
-433 STSGSSASG
+433 
-442 SSTNGS
+442 
-448 SASGSSTSGST
+448 

-494 QASNAQNPAD
+494 QASNAQNPAN
-504 AQQAS
+504 AQQASTQQASNAQNLANVQQAS
-509 NTQQASN
+509 NTHQASN

-698 MSVGKGAIKKPI
+698 MSAGKGAIKKPI

-774 GHRFVYTRVDEV
+774 GQRFVYTRVDEV

-870 DAQENNQASSQQCPD
+870 DAQENNQASSQQSPD

>member
-53 QMNYSCMPGN
+53 QMNYSCMPSN

-77 NAAAG
+77 NAAA
-82 NAAAGNTAAG
+82 
-92 NAAAGNAPSGN
+92 GN

-237 PNIENLAASGSSTN
+237 PNVDNLAASGN
-251 GSSTNGSS
+251 
-259 TNGSSTN
+259 
-266 GSSTN
+266 
-271 GSSANGSSTN
+271 
-281 GSSTSGSSTN
+281 
-291 GSSTNGSSTNGSSA
+291 
-305 SRSSTNGSST
+305 
-315 NGSSASGS
+315 SASGS

-338 PASGSSAS
+338 STSGNSAS
-346 GSSTSGSSA
+346 GSSTNGSAANGSSA
-355 SGSSASGS
+355 NGSAANGS

-374 TNGSSASGSSANG
+374 TNGSSASGSSA
-387 SSTNGSS
+387 
-394 TSGSSTNGSSA
+394 SGSS
-405 SGSSTS
+405 
-411 GSSTSGSSTNGSSAS
+411 
-426 GSSTSGS
+426 
-433 STSGSSASG
+433 
-442 SSTNGS
+442 
-448 SASGSSTSGST
+448 

-470 SRSAAGKENPSNSA
+470 SRSTAGKENPSNSA
-484 EASQKSADAQ
+484 EASQKSADAQQASNAQNPANAQ

-774 GHRFVYTRVDEV
+774 GQRFVYTRVDEV

-870 DAQENNQASSQQCPD
+870 DAQENNQASSQQSPD

>member
-1 MSCYVIFYENGAK
+1 

-53 QMNYSCMPGN
+53 QMNYSCMPSN
-63 AAAGNAAAGNAAAG
+63 AAAGNAAAGNAP
-77 NAAAG
+77 
-82 NAAAGNTAAG
+82 T
-92 NAAAGNAPSGN
+92 GN

-131 PSAPDYEEMMEK
+131 PSAPDYEKMMEK

-175 FMDGLAEGKILENQE
+175 FMDGLAEEKILENQE

-237 PNIENLAASGSSTN
+237 PNVENLAASRSSTN

-266 GSSTN
+266 GSA
-271 GSSANGSSTN
+271 ANGSA
-281 GSSTSGSSTN
+281 
-291 GSSTNGSSTNGSSA
+291 A
-305 SRSSTNGSST
+305 SRSSTNGS
-315 NGSSASGS
+315 A
-323 STSGS
+323 
-328 STSGSSTSGS
+328 
-338 PASGSSAS
+338 
-346 GSSTSGSSA
+346 
-355 SGSSASGS
+355 
-363 STNGSSTNGSS
+363 
-374 TNGSSASGSSANG
+374 ANG
-387 SSTNGSS
+387 SAANGSAAS
-394 TSGSSTNGSSA
+394 RSS
-405 SGSSTS
+405 
-411 GSSTSGSSTNGSSAS
+411 
-426 GSSTSGS
+426 
-433 STSGSSASG
+433 
-442 SSTNGS
+442 
-448 SASGSSTSGST
+448 
-459 TNGSAANGSST
+459 TNGSAANGSAANG
-470 SRSAAGKENPSNSA
+470 SAANGSAANGSAANGSAANGSAASKENPSNSA
-484 EASQKSADAQ
+484 EASQKSANAQQASTQ
-494 QASNAQNPAD
+494 QASNAQNLAD
-504 AQQAS
+504 ALQAS

-516 AQNPANAS
+516 AQNPADAS

-774 GHRFVYTRVDEV
+774 GQRFVYTRVDEV

-870 DAQENNQASSQQCPD
+870 DAQENNQASSQQSPD

>member
-53 QMNYSCMPGN
+53 QMNYSCMPS
-63 AAAGNAAAGNAAAG
+63 NAAAG

-92 NAAAGNAPSGN
+92 NAAAGNAPTGN

-237 PNIENLAASGSSTN
+237 PNIENLAASRSSTN
-251 GSSTNGSS
+251 GN
-259 TNGSSTN
+259 
-266 GSSTN
+266 
-271 GSSANGSSTN
+271 
-281 GSSTSGSSTN
+281 
-291 GSSTNGSSTNGSSA
+291 SA
-305 SRSSTNGSST
+305 SGNSTNGSST

-323 STSGS
+323 ST
-328 STSGSSTSGS
+328 
-338 PASGSSAS
+338 
-346 GSSTSGSSA
+346 
-355 SGSSASGS
+355 
-363 STNGSSTNGSS
+363 
-374 TNGSSASGSSANG
+374 
-387 SSTNGSS
+387 
-394 TSGSSTNGSSA
+394 
-405 SGSSTS
+405 
-411 GSSTSGSSTNGSSAS
+411 
-426 GSSTSGS
+426 
-433 STSGSSASG
+433 
-442 SSTNGS
+442 
-448 SASGSSTSGST
+448 
-459 TNGSAANGSST
+459 NGSAASG
-470 SRSAAGKENPSNSA
+470 SAAGKENPSNSA
-484 EASQKSADAQ
+484 EVSQKS
-494 QASNAQNPAD
+494 AD

-774 GHRFVYTRVDEV
+774 GQRFVYTRVDEV

-870 DAQENNQASSQQCPD
+870 DAQENNQASSQQSPD

>member
-53 QMNYSCMPGN
+53 QMNYSCMPSN

-77 NAAAG
+77 NAVAG
-82 NAAAGNTAAG
+82 NAAAGK
-92 NAAAGNAPSGN
+92 AAAGN

-237 PNIENLAASGSSTN
+237 PNVENLAASRSSTNGSSANGSAANGSATNGSATNGSAANGSAANGSSTNGSAASGSSTN
-251 GSSTNGSS
+251 GSAA
-259 TNGSSTN
+259 N

-271 GSSANGSSTN
+271 GSSANGSSAN
-281 GSSTSGSSTN
+281 
-291 GSSTNGSSTNGSSA
+291 
-305 SRSSTNGSST
+305 
-315 NGSSASGS
+315 
-323 STSGS
+323 
-328 STSGSSTSGS
+328 
-338 PASGSSAS
+338 
-346 GSSTSGSSA
+346 
-355 SGSSASGS
+355 GSSASGS
-363 STNGSSTNGSS
+363 STNGSSG
-374 TNGSSASGSSANG
+374 
-387 SSTNGSS
+387 
-394 TSGSSTNGSSA
+394 
-405 SGSSTS
+405 
-411 GSSTSGSSTNGSSAS
+411 
-426 GSSTSGS
+426 
-433 STSGSSASG
+433 
-442 SSTNGS
+442 
-448 SASGSSTSGST
+448 
-459 TNGSAANGSST
+459 
-470 SRSAAGKENPSNSA
+470 GKENPSNSA

-494 QASNAQNPAD
+494 QASNAQNPANPQQAPNAQNPANAQQASTQQASNAQNPAD
-504 AQQAS
+504 AQQTS

-516 AQNPANAS
+516 AQNPADAS

-774 GHRFVYTRVDEV
+774 GQRFVYTRVDEV

-870 DAQENNQASSQQCPD
+870 DAQENNQASSQQSPD

>member
-53 QMNYSCMPGN
+53 QMNYSCMPSN
-63 AAAGNAAAGNAAAG
+63 AAAGK
-77 NAAAG
+77 
-82 NAAAGNTAAG
+82 AAAGNTAAG
-92 NAAAGNAPSGN
+92 NAPTGNAAAGN

-237 PNIENLAASGSSTN
+237 PNVENLA
-251 GSSTNGSS
+251 
-259 TNGSSTN
+259 
-266 GSSTN
+266 
-271 GSSANGSSTN
+271 
-281 GSSTSGSSTN
+281 
-291 GSSTNGSSTNGSSA
+291 
-305 SRSSTNGSST
+305 
-315 NGSSASGS
+315 
-323 STSGS
+323 
-328 STSGSSTSGS
+328 
-338 PASGSSAS
+338 
-346 GSSTSGSSA
+346 
-355 SGSSASGS
+355 
-363 STNGSSTNGSS
+363 
-374 TNGSSASGSSANG
+374 
-387 SSTNGSS
+387 
-394 TSGSSTNGSSA
+394 
-405 SGSSTS
+405 
-411 GSSTSGSSTNGSSAS
+411 
-426 GSSTSGS
+426 
-433 STSGSSASG
+433 ASG

-448 SASGSSTSGST
+448 SASGSST
-459 TNGSAANGSST
+459 NGSAASG
-470 SRSAAGKENPSNSA
+470 SAAGKEKPSNSA
-484 EASQKSADAQ
+484 EASQKSANAQ

-516 AQNPANAS
+516 AQNPADAS

-870 DAQENNQASSQQCPD
+870 DAQENNQASSQQSPD

>member
-77 NAAAG
+77 N
-82 NAAAGNTAAG
+82 TAAG
-92 NAAAGNAPSGN
+92 NAATGN

-237 PNIENLAASGSSTN
+237 PNVDNLAA
-251 GSSTNGSS
+251 
-259 TNGSSTN
+259 
-266 GSSTN
+266 
-271 GSSANGSSTN
+271 
-281 GSSTSGSSTN
+281 
-291 GSSTNGSSTNGSSA
+291 
-305 SRSSTNGSST
+305 
-315 NGSSASGS
+315 
-323 STSGS
+323 
-328 STSGSSTSGS
+328 
-338 PASGSSAS
+338 
-346 GSSTSGSSA
+346 
-355 SGSSASGS
+355 
-363 STNGSSTNGSS
+363 
-374 TNGSSASGSSANG
+374 
-387 SSTNGSS
+387 
-394 TSGSSTNGSSA
+394 
-405 SGSSTS
+405 S
-411 GSSTSGSSTNGSSAS
+411 GSSTSGSSTNGSAANGSA
-426 GSSTSGS
+426 
-433 STSGSSASG
+433 ANG

-448 SASGSSTSGST
+448 AASGSS

-470 SRSAAGKENPSNSA
+470 NGSAASGSSTSRSTAGKENPSNSA
-484 EASQKSADAQ
+484 EASQKSANAQQASNTQQTSNAQNPANAQQASTQ

-504 AQQAS
+504 AQQTS

-524 NISPLY
+524 NISSLY

-774 GHRFVYTRVDEV
+774 GQRFVYTRVDEV

-870 DAQENNQASSQQCPD
+870 DAQENNQASSQQSPD

>member
-77 NAAAG
+77 NAATGNATAGNAVAG
-82 NAAAGNTAAG
+82 NAAAD
-92 NAAAGNAPSGN
+92 NAI
-103 ATTPSLQK
+103 TPSLQK
-111 APLKGCKSPS
+111 VPLKGCKSPS

-237 PNIENLAASGSSTN
+237 PNVENLAASGSSTN
-251 GSSTNGSS
+251 GSATSGSATNGSVTNGSS
-259 TNGSSTN
+259 TNGS
-266 GSSTN
+266 
-271 GSSANGSSTN
+271 A
-281 GSSTSGSSTN
+281 TSGSS
-291 GSSTNGSSTNGSSA
+291 G
-305 SRSSTNGSST
+305 
-315 NGSSASGS
+315 
-323 STSGS
+323 
-328 STSGSSTSGS
+328 
-338 PASGSSAS
+338 
-346 GSSTSGSSA
+346 
-355 SGSSASGS
+355 
-363 STNGSSTNGSS
+363 
-374 TNGSSASGSSANG
+374 
-387 SSTNGSS
+387 
-394 TSGSSTNGSSA
+394 
-405 SGSSTS
+405 
-411 GSSTSGSSTNGSSAS
+411 
-426 GSSTSGS
+426 
-433 STSGSSASG
+433 
-442 SSTNGS
+442 
-448 SASGSSTSGST
+448 
-459 TNGSAANGSST
+459 
-470 SRSAAGKENPSNSA
+470 GKENPSNSA

-504 AQQAS
+504 AQQAP
-509 NTQQASN
+509 N
-516 AQNPANAS
+516 AQNPANPQQSS

-774 GHRFVYTRVDEV
+774 GQRFVYTRVDEV

-870 DAQENNQASSQQCPD
+870 DAQENSQASSQQSPD